1 MRFISIDNLKEG
13 QVLARNIYNTD
24 CAILLAK
31 GTTLK
36 ESYIKKLKE
45 RGYNGVYI
53 EDENTDSVETEP
65 VRQEVKIKTIAIVKN
80 AFTRLQKGYH
90 SQEDIVNIKKQVEE
104 IIDELI
110 KKRHVLLN
118 MADIK
123 IFDEY
128 IFFHSVNVAIISMII
143 GIAAGFDRKRLYE
156 LGMGAIF
163 HDAGKIFIEKDILN
177 KKGKLNDRE
186 REIINTHP
194 LKGYQFLKEKLEH
207 DIPIKSRLVA
217 LQHHERYDGIGYPKQ
232 LHGSEIH
239 IYSRIAAV
247 ADVYDAMISD
257 RCYRKALPVHEVVE
271 HIMGGSGRMF
281 DPEVV
286 KLFLQKIMP
295 YPVGS
300 KVVLSNSME
309 GYVVRNYSDCSL
321 RPVVRVVQ
329 QNGIKINPVEID
341 LKNDRRYSSVTI
353 VQVASE
359 EGFSA

>member
-207 DIPIKSRLVA
+207 DIPIKSRL
-217 LQHHERYDGIGYPKQ
+217 
-232 LHGSEIH
+232 
-239 IYSRIAAV
+239 
-247 ADVYDAMISD
+247 DAMISD